1 MARLPKGNPLMLL
14 LRACPRCHGDM
25 VLEEDR
31 RCRYFECIQ
40 CAHVLTVSQEKA
52 LGVREEVRQHAR
64 SQHLAQRAEVRV
76 YEGATLSS
84 AHA

>member
-1 MARLPKGNPLMLL
+1 MLL

-25 VLEEDR
+25 VLEEDK

-40 CAHVLTVSQEKA
+40 CAHVLTISQEKA
-52 LGVREEVRQHAR
+52 LGVRDEVKTHTRADR
-64 SQHLAQRAEVRV
+64 LAQRPEMR
-76 YEGATLSS
+76 TRKPPTMSP

>member
-1 MARLPKGNPLMLL
+1 MLL

-52 LGVREEVRQHAR
+52 LGVREEVRQYAR
-64 SQHLAQRAEVRV
+64 PQHLAQRAERHVHEAV
-76 YEGATLSS
+76 TFSS

>member
-1 MARLPKGNPLMLL
+1 MARLRKGNPLMLL

-25 VLEEDR
+25 VLEEDK

-52 LGVREEVRQHAR
+52 LGVRKEVRQHAR
-64 SQHLAQRAEVRV
+64 PQHLAQWAETHVD
-76 YEGATLSS
+76 EAATLSS